1 MAVITKPAGAVTTV
15 VQVRESAYVV
25 VGAPVWERHT
35 PDATMFPVPH
45 TTPPPPTGVRD
56 GDAPAAG
63 PVADGV
69 GVPLGVA
76 EAVGEGVAVGVPVGD
91 AEALAPALSDAVGDA
106 EMVLLGVAVAVLE
119 GVPVGVPVGDGVLLY
134 ENRAGHSQPR
144 TALLPASAM
153 KRVPLRLAAGATPRA
168 AALRRA

>member
-1 MAVITKPAGAVTTV
+1 MF
-15 VQVRESAYVV
+15 
-25 VGAPVWERHT
+25 APQ
-35 PDATMFPVPH
+35 

-56 GDAPAAG
+56 GVALGAG
-63 PVADGV
+63 PDADGV
-69 GVPLGVA
+69 DVPLGVA
-76 EAVGEGVAVGVPVGD
+76 VAVGEGVAVGVPVAV

-106 EMVLLGVAVAVLE
+106 EMLLLGVPVAVLE
-119 GVPVGVPVGDGVLLY
+119 GVPVGVPEGDGVLLY
-134 ENRAGHSQPR
+134 ENRAGHSHPR